1 MPQVDFD
8 QLPEN
13 ARVWIFSSQR
23 TLSELEQREL
33 LNSIDTFIEDWGSH
47 DKPLT
52 AGRTLRYE
60 RFLFVAVDQREI
72 GPSGCSIDSL
82 VRQIKVLGNKFG
94 VDFIDRA
101 QVIFRQGM
109 VIKCVPRKEFSDLV
123 VMGQINLET
132 TVFDNSLTRLGDV
145 RAGRWE
151 TRAADT
157 WHARAF
163 FE

>member
-1 MPQVDFD
+1 MPRVNLD
-8 QLPEN
+8 QLPED

-23 TLSELEQREL
+23 TLSEPEQREL
-33 LNSIDTFIEDWGSH
+33 LNSIDTFIEGWGSH
-47 DKPLT
+47 DKPLI
-52 AGRTLRYE
+52 AGRILRYE
-60 RFLFVAVDQREI
+60 RFLFVAVDQQEV

-94 VDFIDRA
+94 VDFVDRV

-109 VIKCVPRKEFSDLV
+109 IIKCVPRKEFSTLV
-123 VMGQINLET
+123 AVGQVNLET

-157 WHARAF
+157 WHARTF